1 MYMETKDYLV
11 IKNIDVKTLSA
22 GMTFFSMDYY
32 DYEKRKEYGGN
43 RGVHKIIRIP
53 QRPNSLRS
61 V

>member
-11 IKNIDVKTLSA
+11 IKDIDVKTLSF
-22 GMTFFSMDYY
+22 TIDYY
-32 DYEKRKEYGGN
+32 NYEKRKEYGGN

-53 QRPNSLRS
+53 LRPNSLRS

>member
-22 GMTFFSMDYY
+22 GMTFFTIDYY
-32 DYEKRKEYGGN
+32 DDEKRKEYGGN
-43 RGVHKIIRIP
+43 RFVHKIIRIP
-53 QRPNSLRS
+53 LRPNYLRS

>member
-1 MYMETKDYLV
+1 MYMET
-11 IKNIDVKTLSA
+11 KNIDVKTS
-22 GMTFFSMDYY
+22 GRTFFSMGYY
-32 DYEKRKEYGGN
+32 DYAKRKEYGGN